1 MSGEF
6 AELTTERT
14 GRLRRLFQF
23 GRLTV
28 RRGWPFAATIAVTL
42 LALWS
47 YTQFDPPPP
56 PLTTAQVEE
65 QIQVA
70 IASVTPAPAFSA
82 DVYQQIL
89 PSLVIIQIEGVDEHG
104 ENGFGVGSGVIVSA
118 DATIL
123 TAYHVVANA
132 QVIQVG
138 FYDGTVVEA
147 AVANA
152 DPANDIAVLQPFGF
166 PEIIVPAI
174 MGNPNAMRVGDEA
187 YAVGNPLGMAASMSA
202 GVISGF
208 NRSLPINDTQ
218 SLDGLIQFDTAV
230 NPGNSG
236 GPLLNRY
243 GQVVGIVT
251 ALVNP
256 SDQDFF
262 IGLGFAVP
270 ITTAGGAAG
279 APEY

>member
-1 MSGEF
+1 MSDEF
-6 AELTTERT
+6 AGLTMERT
-14 GRLRRLFQF
+14 GRLRRLRQF
-23 GRLTV
+23 TAIAL
-28 RRGWPFAATIAVTL
+28 RRGWPFAATIAITL
-42 LALWS
+42 LSLWS
-47 YTQFDPPPP
+47 YAYVNPPTP
-56 PLTTAQVEE
+56 PLTTIQVEE
-65 QIQVA
+65 QIQAA

-89 PSLVIIQIEGVDEHG
+89 PSLVIIQIEGEDEHG
-104 ENGFGVGSGVIVSA
+104 ENGFGLGSGVIVSA

-123 TAYHVVANA
+123 TAYHVIAGA
-132 QVIQVG
+132 DRIQVG
-138 FYDGTVVEA
+138 YYDGTVVEA

-152 DPANDIAVLQPFGF
+152 DPANDIAVLQPFGY

-174 MGNPNAMRVGDEA
+174 LGNPYAMRVGDEA

-208 NRSLPINDTQ
+208 NRSLPINENQ

-236 GPLLNRY
+236 GPLLNRH

-270 ITTAGGAAG
+270 ISVASGAAG

>member
-1 MSGEF
+1 MSDEF
-6 AELTTERT
+6 AGLTMERT
-14 GRLRRLFQF
+14 GRLRRLRQF
-23 GRLTV
+23 TAIAL
-28 RRGWPFAATIAVTL
+28 RRGWPFAATIAITL
-42 LALWS
+42 LSLWS
-47 YTQFDPPPP
+47 YAYFNPPTP
-56 PLTTAQVEE
+56 PLTTIQVEE
-65 QIQVA
+65 QIQAA

-89 PSLVIIQIEGVDEHG
+89 PSLVIIQIEGEDEHG
-104 ENGFGVGSGVIVSA
+104 ENGFGLGSGVIVSA

-123 TAYHVVANA
+123 TAYHVIAGA
-132 QVIQVG
+132 DRIQVG
-138 FYDGTVVEA
+138 YYDGTVVEA

-152 DPANDIAVLQPFGF
+152 DPANDIAVLQPFGY

-174 MGNPNAMRVGDEA
+174 LGNPYAMRVGDEA

-208 NRSLPINDTQ
+208 NRSLPINENQ

-236 GPLLNRY
+236 GPLLNRH

-270 ITTAGGAAG
+270 ISVAGGAAG